1 MSDNPEGQVEHLP
14 ATEQAA
20 TEQEADTPPAEAAH
34 EGLVDADVPD
44 SELPDAELPDIAPT
58 LITTWDDYDVP
69 DTITIQ
75 VVDDFGEQPRIYA
88 FECKVL
94 SYLEWERLAQ
104 GLRPAPD
111 VVGASERGPVFSTQT
126 PKYLDDAEMAL
137 AKIRLRRVLH
147 SLVVQPPGNSEEE
160 KMDYLSKRMR
170 KGHVKALYN
179 QLAQYHDRSE
189 SHISD
194 LAARFHQNGA

>member
-1 MSDNPEGQVEHLP
+1 MSDQTEGQVDETP
-14 ATEQAA
+14 ANEPQ
-20 TEQEADTPPAEAAH
+20 ADTPQVDELQAEA
-34 EGLVDADVPD
+34 
-44 SELPDAELPDIAPT
+44 LPEITPT
-58 LITTWDDYDVP
+58 LITSWDDYDVP

-75 VVDDFGEQPRIYA
+75 VVDDFGEQPRVYA

-94 SYLEWERLAQ
+94 PYLEWERLAQ

-147 SLVVQPPGNSEEE
+147 SLVVQPPGASEEE
-160 KMDYLSKRMR
+160 KMEYLSNRMR
-170 KGHVKALYN
+170 KGHIKALYN
-179 QLAQYHDRSE
+179 QLMQYQERSE
-189 SHISD
+189 SHIGD